1 MNDNGNNPNPNPP
14 DYNPDI
20 INNQLITTFGTT
32 TAPNNFAFGSV
43 NVRPVEHQ
51 HLEHTFNNT
60 DLTQEQIENVWIND
74 TAGVDIHESAISQE
88 QPIGQGAPIN
98 ESTLT
103 IFKYGKY
110 KLSTLGVHQIS
121 TAPAPNNNQWVIP
134 AIMDVRIPLIEN
146 QSIDHSGTY
155 RIVQRTV
162 NGQTGLIIEET
173 GLIPEPEEEPQ
184 ENNSNTRF
192 MIIDEE
198 EENNNNNN
206 TRNMIIDGEN
216 NNNNGQMVLRG
227 QSNVR
232 GLPDPSGEDIEGTF
246 DINIPPPT
254 IIDAIDSNGYYKF
267 NGNSLISGTNQD
279 YNLNVDVTPS
289 VLDSISIPKNENS
302 FNILDYNQENNTNYV
317 GVKSIQLTPPEYIS
331 CKQLIPSQTSNEN
344 MNENNQLIVDN
355 WTININNNS
364 NLWKMFDPTNTASIC
379 GLREN
384 SGETLNIFNDSTTP
398 PIPNKIIYKYFRM
411 SSMDNDYIFHKYRIL
426 FVGSM
431 NQTTWNTILDIDFS
445 QIDNYDMIYYNE
457 ASNAI
462 EIPFVNDIDYKYYQF
477 KTYDWDTWLD
487 NGFTYWNILNCQD
500 ATPTPTINNY
510 NEYTSEHPLT
520 INTNGTGVI
529 SIPNGYTGLGNVNYE
544 VDVPPPTI
552 TEPVTSNGYYKF
564 EGNTLIPGTEQDYN
578 LYINIPITN
587 TTITNLSTKG
597 YQHDENGYYIMAS
610 VPENINTYCKTIKQY
625 LSNNPTEGINNW
637 EDLVNTFG
645 NMTLTG
651 QCSYTLGTYMK
662 KSGVCINNR
671 GYAMMGSI
679 NLNNSN
685 WSLATSDLRRACGKP
700 YYITIKYNSNNE
712 CWIIKLQPGYNEG
725 DYYNTLP
732 STSNSISTKY
742 LNIEYNNTT
751 YNLNKY
757 QSDPDAYIIYLKFYS
772 SGIIEQ
778 ITP

>member
-1 MNDNGNNPNPNPP
+1 MEV
-14 DYNPDI
+14 
-20 INNQLITTFGTT
+20 
-32 TAPNNFAFGSV
+32 S
-43 NVRPVEHQ
+43 
-51 HLEHTFNNT
+51 
-60 DLTQEQIENVWIND
+60 
-74 TAGVDIHESAISQE
+74 
-88 QPIGQGAPIN
+88 
-98 ESTLT
+98 
-103 IFKYGKY
+103 
-110 KLSTLGVHQIS
+110 
-121 TAPAPNNNQWVIP
+121 
-134 AIMDVRIPLIEN
+134 IPLIQN
-146 QSIDHSGTY
+146 QVINHSGTY

-162 NGQTGLIIEET
+162 QGET
-173 GLIPEPEEEPQ
+173 GLVIEEYIPEPEPEEEPQ

-232 GLPDPSGEDIEGTF
+232 GLPDPTGEDIEGTF

-254 IIDAIDSNGYYKF
+254 ITDAIDSNGYYKF
-267 NGNSLISGTNQD
+267 NGNTLISGTDQD
-279 YNLNVDVTPS
+279 YNLYIDVTPS

-302 FNILDYNQENNTNYV
+302 FNILDYNQENNTDYV

-331 CKQLIPSQTSNEN
+331 CQQLIPSQTSNEN
-344 MNENNQLIVDN
+344 MNENRQLIIDN
-355 WTININNNS
+355 WTISINNNIS
-364 NLWKMFDPTNTASIC
+364 NLWQLFNPNNTELISA
-379 GLREN
+379 LRYN
-384 SGETLNIFNDSTTP
+384 NETLNIYNNSSTP
-398 PIPNKIIYKYFRM
+398 PIANKLIYRYNQIRNYDSDYRYHKYQIVF
-411 SSMDNDYIFHKYRIL
+411 SGSMDQANWNDI
-426 FVGSM
+426 VNM
-431 NQTTWNTILDIDFS
+431 DFS
-445 QIDNYDMIYYNE
+445 QISSYDVDYYDQT
-457 ASNAI
+457 SNTI
-462 EIPFVNDIDYKYYQF
+462 QIPFINDINYSYYRVY
-477 KTYDWDTWLD
+477 TLNWDTGN
-487 NGFTYWNILNCQD
+487 NGLSYWNIFNCQD

-637 EDLVNTFG
+637 EDLVNTYG

-651 QCSYTLGTYMK
+651 QYLYSLGQNT
-662 KSGVCINNR
+662 KSGCILYKSHGCR
-671 GYAMMGSI
+671 GSI
-679 NLNNSN
+679 QLNDTN
-685 WSLATSDLRRACGKP
+685 WTLATSDYKRACGKP
-700 YYITIKYNSNNE
+700 YFITIKYNSNNE
-712 CWIIKLQPGYNEG
+712 CWIIKLQPGYSEG

-732 STSNSISTKY
+732 LDSNSITTKY

-757 QSDPDAYIIYLKFYS
+757 QSDPDAYIIYLKFHS